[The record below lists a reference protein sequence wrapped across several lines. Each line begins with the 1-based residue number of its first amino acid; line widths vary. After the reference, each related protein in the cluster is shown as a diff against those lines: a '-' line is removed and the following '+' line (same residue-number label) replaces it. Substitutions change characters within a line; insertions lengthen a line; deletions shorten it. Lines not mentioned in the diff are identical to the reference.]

1 LQQHAGAIGKLEST
15 PGAEDKLCYCLV
27 KFKST
32 SRRRKTAAEN
42 REVQGLAG
50 KGPMETVPFRAITCL
65 YLPQ

>member
-1 LQQHAGAIGKLEST
+1 MECLLLPGLQQHAGAIGKLEST

-42 REVQGLAG
+42 REVQ
-50 KGPMETVPFRAITCL
+50 VS
-65 YLPQ
+65 YLSGNRF